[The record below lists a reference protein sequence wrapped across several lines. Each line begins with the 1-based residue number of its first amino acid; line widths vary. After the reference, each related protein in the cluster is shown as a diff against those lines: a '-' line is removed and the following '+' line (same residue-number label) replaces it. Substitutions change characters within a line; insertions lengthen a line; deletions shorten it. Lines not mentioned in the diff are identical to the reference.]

1 MFKPILI
8 PLTIILLSLS
18 GSVGAQSL
26 DDSLAERAPTGD
38 EEVKYI
44 VGARSA
50 GEATSGGSLAERAPT
65 TERAPTGG
73 GFFSLFNR
81 SNTSDGPLPVEEVF
95 QLDARVMAPGV
106 IELNWT
112 VHEDYYLY
120 RDHLKFSVPEGVQLV
135 DSWRQAGLAKDDS
148 LYGQVDVWHDQAVA
162 AVLIG
167 SADEVIEN
175 STLEVTYQGC
185 WDGGICYPPVTETVP
200 LSGLP
205 LAAGLSWPEG
215 MPPVQGVS
223 VESSAVS
230 VSEHDRFTQL
240 LSGRSL
246 PLILAA
252 FFVAGLALSLTP
264 CVFPMIP
271 ILSSIIAGQQE
282 RVTTR
287 RALGLSSVYVLAMA
301 VTYTLAGV
309 LAGLFGANIQAS
321 FQNPWI
327 ISVFAGMFVLLALS
341 MFGFYELQLPSS
353 LQNRLNQ
360 ASRSQKGGQVTGVA
374 VMGFLSAL
382 IVGPCMAAPLAG
394 ALIYIGQTGD
404 PLLGGTALF
413 AMSMGMGVP
422 LLLIGTSAGRFMPR
436 AGSWMKAIKAGFG
449 VLLLL
454 LAVWMLDRI
463 VPLQVTMALTAII
476 LIITAVYLSA
486 LDKLADTASG
496 WLRLWKGIGL
506 VLLVYGVALLL
517 GLFAGGRSLV
527 YPLQGMSLA
536 AGPAGAAVSA
546 QGSTTMQFNQ
556 TVTSLAALEP
566 LLAEAKAAQQPVML
580 DFYADWCVTCSEME
594 FITFADAGVQTGLS
608 EFVKI
613 KIDVTRNDGDSRAL
627 NQRFQ
632 VYGPPALVFF
642 DQQGKERRELA
653 VHGVI
658 KPQPLLQ
665 HITPLR

>member
-1 MFKPILI
+1 MVRFCRLKRTRVEGYIVFKPILI
-8 PLTIILLSLS
+8 LLTIILLSLS
-18 GSVGAQSL
+18 SLVGAQSL
-26 DDSLAERAPTGD
+26 GESTGGNVGARSPDDNSLAERAPT
-38 EEVKYI
+38 
-44 VGARSA
+44 
-50 GEATSGGSLAERAPT
+50 AEPAPAN
-65 TERAPTGG
+65 RL
-73 GFFSLFNR
+73 FSIFNR
-81 SNTSDGPLPVEEVF
+81 SNTSNGPLPVEEVF
-95 QLDARVMAPGV
+95 QLDARVVAPGV
-106 IELNWT
+106 IELNWS

-135 DSWRQAGLAKDDS
+135 DSWRQAGAAKDDPLFGS
-148 LYGQVDVWHDQAVA
+148 VDVWNDQAA
-162 AVLIG
+162 AALLIG
-167 SADEVIEN
+167 ADDETIKN
-175 STLEVTYQGC
+175 AMLEVTYQGC
-185 WDGGICYPPVTETVP
+185 WDGGICYPPVTESVP
-200 LSGLP
+200 LSALP
-205 LAAGLSWPEG
+205 LVAGLSWPEG
-215 MPPVQGVS
+215 MPPEQGGVAEAS
-223 VESSAVS
+223 TLP

-240 LSGRSL
+240 LTGRSL

-282 RVTTR
+282 RVSTR

-301 VTYTLAGV
+301 VTYTVAGV

-327 ISVFAGMFVLLALS
+327 ISVFTAVFVLLALS
-341 MFGFYELQLPSS
+341 MFGFYELQLPSG

-360 ASRSQKGGQVTGVA
+360 MSRSQKGGQITGVA

-404 PLLGGTALF
+404 PLLGGSALF

-422 LLLIGTSAGRFMPR
+422 LLLIGTSAGKFMPR

-463 VPLQVTMALTAII
+463 VSVQITMALTAII
-476 LIITAVYLSA
+476 LIISAVYLSA
-486 LDKLADTASG
+486 LDKLADTVSG
-496 WLRLWKGIGL
+496 WQRLWKGVGL

-527 YPLQGMSLA
+527 YPLQGMGLA
-536 AGPAGAAVSA
+536 AGPVGAA
-546 QGSTTMQFNQ
+546 QGSSMRFDQ

-566 LLAEAKAAQQPVML
+566 LLADAKAAQQPVML
-580 DFYADWCVTCSEME
+580 DFYADWCVTCAEME
-594 FITFADAGVQTGLS
+594 FVTFADIEVQAGLS

-632 VYGPPALVFF
+632 VFGPPALVFF
-642 DQQGKERRELA
+642 DQQGNERRELA

-658 KPQPLLQ
+658 GPQPLLQ
-665 HITPLR
+665 QITPLL